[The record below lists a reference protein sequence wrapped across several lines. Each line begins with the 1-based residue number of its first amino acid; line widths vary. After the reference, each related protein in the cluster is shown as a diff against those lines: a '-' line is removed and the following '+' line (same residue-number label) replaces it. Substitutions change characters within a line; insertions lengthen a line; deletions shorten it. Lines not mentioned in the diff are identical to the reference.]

1 MFQRGEGCYMW
12 DMENRKYLDFTAGI
26 AVNGLGH
33 CDPEMSKLLYQQVS
47 TTLVV
52 KRCTILI
59 KTRPAR

>member
-1 MFQRGEGCYMW
+1 MW